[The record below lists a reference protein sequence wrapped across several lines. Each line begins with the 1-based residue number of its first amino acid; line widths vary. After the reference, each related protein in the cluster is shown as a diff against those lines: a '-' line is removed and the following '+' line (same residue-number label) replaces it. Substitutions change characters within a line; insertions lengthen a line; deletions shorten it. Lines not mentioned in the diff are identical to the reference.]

1 MKQLIKKILKE
12 ETNHKVEKNLNAIKS
27 VLSQISWEGLCNI
40 WVDYNYLDKEYEI
53 RSKYIGEDFNFDEV
67 HRELEYLDRIIRSMG
82 VRAYIFAPFFVDS
95 CEDEVTYINESK
107 EVDKV
112 KLAKNI
118 IYDSFDNVTFLEI
131 KTYEKKPLIKVY
143 FERESNAANEASWM
157 THQICD
163 IINEYT
169 GGYII
174 AAPSWGPEWSERKKK
189 ADLYIDA
196 SEGGAVEFD
205 NPF

>member
-1 MKQLIKKILKE
+1 
-12 ETNHKVEKNLNAIKS
+12 
-27 VLSQISWEGLCNI
+27 
-40 WVDYNYLDKEYEI
+40 
-53 RSKYIGEDFNFDEV
+53 
-67 HRELEYLDRIIRSMG
+67 MG

-163 IINEYT
+163 IIDEYT
-169 GGYII
+169 SGYII

-196 SEGGAVEFD
+196 SEGGVVEFNLED
-205 NPF
+205 

>member
-1 MKQLIKKILKE
+1 MKQLIRKILIE

-27 VLSQISWEGLCNI
+27 VLSQISWYGLCDI
-40 WVDYNYLDKEYEI
+40 WVEYNPIDKEYEI

-67 HRELEYLDRIIRSMG
+67 QNELEYLDRTIRSMG
-82 VRAYIFAPFFVDS
+82 VRVYIFAPFFVDS
-95 CEDEVTYINESK
+95 CEDEINFMNESK

-118 IYDSFDNVTFLEI
+118 IYNSFDNVTYIEI

-143 FERESNAANEASWM
+143 FERISNAANEDSWM

-163 IINEYT
+163 TIDEYT
-169 GGYII
+169 GGSII
-174 AAPSWGPEWSERKKK
+174 AAPSWGPEWSKRKKK

-196 SEGGAVEFD
+196 SEGGVVEFD